1 MILEAIARAWIR
13 SLRVRFEVDEALD
26 DRKPWALALW
36 HGQQFA
42 LYAWG
47 RKKKTAA
54 LVSRSRD
61 GERLARA
68 LPRLGFV
75 VERGS
80 TSRGGASGLK
90 AIVRR
95 MRDGIDGA
103 FAVDGPRGP
112 REIVGASNGR
122 AGVAI
127 AAELAR
133 GLVVPMAS
141 ACRCKVSL
149 SSWDRFE
156 LPLPGSRVAVVLG
169 APLAP
174 ADATPQ
180 AIDEAI
186 RRAHVRA
193 LAMLAIDAP

>member
-1 MILEAIARAWIR
+1 VILEAIARAWIR
-13 SLRVRFEVDEALD
+13 SLRVRFEVDPLLD
-26 DRKPWALALW
+26 DTKPWALALW

-47 RKKKTAA
+47 RRKKTAA

-95 MRDGIDGA
+95 MRGGVDGA

-112 REIVGASNGR
+112 REIVRASNGR
-122 AGVAI
+122 AGVSI

-133 GLVVPMAS
+133 GVVVPMAS
-141 ACRCKVSL
+141 ACRCKIAL
-149 SSWDRFE
+149 SSWDHFE

-174 ADATPQ
+174 SEATPA
-180 AIDEAI
+180 AIDDAIQRARGRAEALLSI
-186 RRAHVRA
+186 
-193 LAMLAIDAP
+193 